1 MVQNFHLTIDWK
13 KIYLLILL
21 NFGVTIFGKVGGG
34 GGGLRW
40 ACCFHLGLEITENLR
55 NQMLKMG

>member
-34 GGGLRW
+34 GGVKVGLLLS
-40 ACCFHLGLEITENLR
+40 FGVR
-55 NQMLKMG
+55 NHREPAKSNA